1 MGVLPSWSSG
11 QDFTANAGDAGSIP
25 GQGAKFPTY
34 LLAEKKKK
42 KNINSKKNVNKS
54 ICTAKGTINKKT
66 TQNGRKHLQH
76 TDSSCT

>member
-34 LLAEKKKK
+34 LMAEKKKK
-42 KNINSKKNVNKS
+42 KETN
-54 ICTAKGTINKKT
+54 GT
-66 TQNGRKHLQH
+66 
-76 TDSSCT
+76 